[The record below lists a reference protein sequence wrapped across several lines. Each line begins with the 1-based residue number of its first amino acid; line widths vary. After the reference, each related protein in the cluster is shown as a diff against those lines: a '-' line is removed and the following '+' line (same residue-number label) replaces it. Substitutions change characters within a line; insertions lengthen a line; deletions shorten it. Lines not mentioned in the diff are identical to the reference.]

1 MGAWMIDHFRKL
13 LRTVDPEQL
22 TLEDRL
28 ALLKLVQACLD
39 ADKKQRGGAIV
50 APYPDPPISRRFR
63 SAINSSSEYSD
74 NGTRTLST
82 PASAAVM

>member
-1 MGAWMIDHFRKL
+1 MIDHFRKL
-13 LRTVDPEQL
+13 LGTVDPEQL

-39 ADKKQRGGAIV
+39 ADKKQRGGGGLV
-50 APYPDPPISRRFR
+50 APYPDPSINRRFK
-63 SAINSSSEYSD
+63 SASSSSGAYSD

>member
-13 LRTVDPEQL
+13 LRTVDPQML

-39 ADKKQRGGAIV
+39 ADKKQRGGGGNRCSLPRSSDKPAI
-50 APYPDPPISRRFR
+50 
-63 SAINSSSEYSD
+63 
-74 NGTRTLST
+74 
-82 PASAAVM
+82 